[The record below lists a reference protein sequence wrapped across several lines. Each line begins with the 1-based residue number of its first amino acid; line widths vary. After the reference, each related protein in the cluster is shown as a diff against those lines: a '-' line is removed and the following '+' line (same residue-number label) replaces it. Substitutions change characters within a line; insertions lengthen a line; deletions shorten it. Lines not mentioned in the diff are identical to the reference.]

1 MYHAYIAVVCTNPEL
16 SSVRD
21 SDKMLSIVAS
31 KSKRA
36 EEGREPV
43 NQMLLINRFDPE
55 RAASD
60 EMLQLADIQELLGL
74 NLIGVVP
81 ESKAVLTA
89 TNLGQP
95 VISIDGEDAA
105 GAFEDTV
112 ARFLGE
118 DRPMRFTTPKE
129 KSWFDGLFGK

>member
-1 MYHAYIAVVCTNPEL
+1 M
-16 SSVRD
+16 
-21 SDKMLSIVAS
+21 
-31 KSKRA
+31 
-36 EEGREPV
+36 
-43 NQMLLINRFDPE
+43 NQHLLINRFDPE

-118 DRPMRFTTPKE
+118 DRPMRFTDPKA

>member
-1 MYHAYIAVVCTNPEL
+1 MWLHHHPGFI
-16 SSVRD
+16 
-21 SDKMLSIVAS
+21 AS

-36 EEGREPV
+36 EEGRAPV
-43 NQMLLINRFDPE
+43 NQHLLINRFDPE

-118 DRPMRFTTPKE
+118 DRPMRFTDPKA